1 MASFVTKPVST
12 NIQSINPFTCNQS
25 QNQTRQILQAIP
37 MHVVS
42 RINQPFVVPSQTNRN
57 SFIYLDDSTREAN
70 GDICLSHI
78 TPSID
83 QHHRRLSRSSLSKK
97 LTPTIKVK
105 LQFSFVLFQKLSF
118 CRSYEHDITNK
129 RAKCHSLVE
138 GTTITIPNVT
148 GTTITIPNVAGTAT
162 ATTDCNNLHRQ
173 KKICIS
179 KIISNQQ
186 LINHI

>member
-83 QHHRRLSRSSLSKK
+83 QHHRRLSRS
-97 LTPTIKVK
+97 
-105 LQFSFVLFQKLSF
+105 
-118 CRSYEHDITNK
+118 YEHDITNK

-148 GTTITIPNVAGTAT
+148 GTTITIPNVTGTAT

-186 LINHI
+186 LINHIDMILEILKFNEI